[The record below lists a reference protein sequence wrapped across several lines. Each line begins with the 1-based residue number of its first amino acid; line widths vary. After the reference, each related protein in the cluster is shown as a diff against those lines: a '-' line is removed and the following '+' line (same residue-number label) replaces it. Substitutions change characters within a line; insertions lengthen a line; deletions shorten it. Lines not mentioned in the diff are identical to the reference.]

1 MAISLK
7 QLRYLTKV
15 ADVGSIQ
22 GAAEKLSISSSS
34 IAAAISTAESAIGA
48 PVFVRRPARGVT
60 LTRAGE
66 RYIAAARALLA
77 AHSEFERSAGALSSQ
92 PPQRIR
98 IGCFEPFGALFMT
111 AVLKNYRRVIGPI
124 AIDLI
129 EGDQESLHASLDAGM
144 IDVAVT
150 YDIGPSFASMTE
162 ITTVPT
168 HALLSRDDPLARE
181 RRVSVAQLAERPMVL
196 LDLPTTAAF
205 LLAPFRVLARQPE
218 IALRTKSYE
227 TVRSAVADGFG
238 FAVLNMRPTTDF
250 SADKDF
256 VIRRPI
262 IDRLPEPKLIVADAF
277 GPQKPEFANAFIEAT
292 RSYFAGLPR
301 STYAV
306 EPG

>member
-34 IAAAISTAESAIGA
+34 IAAAIATAESAIGA

-111 AVLKNYRRVIGPI
+111 AVLKRYRREIGPI
-124 AIDLI
+124 AIELV
-129 EGDQESLHASLDAGM
+129 EADQESLHASLASGA

-150 YDIGPSFASMTE
+150 YDIGPAFAAPAE
-162 ITTVPT
+162 IATVPT
-168 HALLSRDDPLARE
+168 HALLGRDDPLARE
-181 RRVSVAQLAERPMVL
+181 RGVTVAQLADRPMVL
-196 LDLPTTAAF
+196 LDLPTTSAF

-238 FAVLNMRPTTDF
+238 FAVLNMRPTTAF
-250 SADKDF
+250 SADSAF
-256 VIRRPI
+256 VVRRPI
-262 IDRLPEPKLIVADAF
+262 VDRIPRPKLIVADIYGA
-277 GPQKPEFANAFIEAT
+277 QKPEFVSSFIEAT
-292 RSYFAGLPR
+292 RAYFAGMPR
-301 STYAV
+301 AAFAV